1 MTQLTAEQGLPYGQ
15 RQMTFNSRLAQELA
29 SWADTQAGGARLH
42 QALYQA
48 YFVDNLNIGAVD
60 VLLGLVAAAELDVP
74 AARAVLQDRTFAAR
88 VDADWQRA
96 RTEGITG
103 VPTFVSAGLCVVGCQ
118 SYDML
123 LRFVR
128 HLRGLAVQ

>member
-96 RTEGITG
+96 RPEGITG
-103 VPTFVSAGLCVVGCQ
+103 VPTFVSAGLCVVVCQ